1 MLQVT
6 PKLPERTGITQKPTH
21 YTPDLII
28 SHSCYTTHSGGRLF
42 QDDVGTDLPGVKK
55 PGPQYHD
62 GLTGALFQLH
72 LDGREFLVDD
82 LHHAFY
88 LLRRDWARPGL
99 FPEEVHHMRRELV
112 TCLQQNNT
120 FVPDRIRFS
129 SESHTHTHT
138 HLLLT
143 DPMGK
148 GEGNEEG
155 DKEEIFMEAKTDVLL
170 YAVFGTCGQ

>member
-1 MLQVT
+1 MKPAPSLKEDAT
-6 PKLPERTGITQKPTH
+6 GYSETTRTYGDDPEAHTLYPK
-21 YTPDLII
+21 
-28 SHSCYTTHSGGRLF
+28 SHNLSQLLHNSFWWKTF

-82 LHHAFY
+82 LHHALY

-129 SESHTHTHT
+129 SESHTHTY
-138 HLLLT
+138 
-143 DPMGK
+143 
-148 GEGNEEG
+148 
-155 DKEEIFMEAKTDVLL
+155 I
-170 YAVFGTCGQ
+170 YC